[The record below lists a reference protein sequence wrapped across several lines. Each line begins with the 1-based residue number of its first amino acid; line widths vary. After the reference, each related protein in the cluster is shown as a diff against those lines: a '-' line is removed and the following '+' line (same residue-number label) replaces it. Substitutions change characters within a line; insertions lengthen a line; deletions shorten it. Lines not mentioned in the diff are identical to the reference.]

1 MGLHEDIV
9 SAQQVVSRAVS
20 NINNKDYLF
29 PIF

>member
-20 NINNKDYLF
+20 NINNKDNF
-29 PIF
+29 HNT